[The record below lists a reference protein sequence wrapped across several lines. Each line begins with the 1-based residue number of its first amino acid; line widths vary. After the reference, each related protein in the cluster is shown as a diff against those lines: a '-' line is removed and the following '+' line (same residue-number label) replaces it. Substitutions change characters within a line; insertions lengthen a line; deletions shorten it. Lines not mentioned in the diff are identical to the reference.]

1 VPSYLFQASNPQG
14 AVTNGKIEAR
24 SLVEAR
30 EALKGR
36 GLFNIQF
43 LQSYIYQATNPTG
56 RPITSEVEAENLD
69 EAEKILVTAG
79 YTKIKFFD
87 SENIGAIREMTIA
100 GSSDGESA
108 RRRPT
113 PRQMM
118 GSMARRTL
126 RHKVLWAIGR
136 HLVYLGPLLLWN
148 VVALLHQPLTRL
160 DMFGFA
166 CTAIYIPWMIL
177 KIVPM
182 VSYHQILDANIW
194 QDWKR
199 MRRYI
204 ALARRVRK
212 IMKVGIPEYDLKIR
226 EASALASEGKLDEA
240 LALMEVVRR
249 NLVKDEAIYLVRL
262 ATVYMH
268 AKQYDKQHECMV
280 AALEAG
286 PKRSLEWVDY
296 GTHLARRSRDL
307 AGARSAMVNARQF
320 RMAELVK
327 NAGIKCDG
335 MIALG
340 EKDYAR
346 AYSELKTGV
355 EGLSKTATTPIGEYL
370 TTEAK
375 AFLAI
380 AAARL
385 GRKDEAMDL
394 WNEVGPLMIARDDR
408 YIIDDYESAIAS
420 IKGLN

>member
-1 VPSYLFQASNPQG
+1 VLVQSVSVAPVPAYLFQASDSRG

-148 VVALLHQPLTRL
+148 VVALLHQPPHASRHVW
-160 DMFGFA
+160 F
-166 CTAIYIPWMIL
+166 
-177 KIVPM
+177 
-182 VSYHQILDANIW
+182 
-194 QDWKR
+194 
-199 MRRYI
+199 
-204 ALARRVRK
+204 RV
-212 IMKVGIPEYDLKIR
+212 
-226 EASALASEGKLDEA
+226 
-240 LALMEVVRR
+240 
-249 NLVKDEAIYLVRL
+249 
-262 ATVYMH
+262 H
-268 AKQYDKQHECMV
+268 
-280 AALEAG
+280 
-286 PKRSLEWVDY
+286 
-296 GTHLARRSRDL
+296 RDL
-307 AGARSAMVNARQF
+307 HPLDDPEDRA
-320 RMAELVK
+320 
-327 NAGIKCDG
+327 DG
-335 MIALG
+335 QLPP
-340 EKDYAR
+340 D
-346 AYSELKTGV
+346 
-355 EGLSKTATTPIGEYL
+355 P
-370 TTEAK
+370 
-375 AFLAI
+375 
-380 AAARL
+380 
-385 GRKDEAMDL
+385 
-394 WNEVGPLMIARDDR
+394 
-408 YIIDDYESAIAS
+408 
-420 IKGLN
+420 